1 MAKCEICS
9 KEVTFSKQVS
19 HSHRRSTR
27 TWRPN
32 LRTVKALINGN
43 PKRIT
48 VCSKCLRSGKIT
60 RATV

>member
-9 KEVTFSKQVS
+9 KEVAFSKQVS

-27 TWRPN
+27 TWKPN

-48 VCSKCLRSGKIT
+48 VCSKCLRSGKVK
-60 RATV
+60 RAV